1 MCRYDLEQGFMDGK
15 ARRGGRIEACQG
27 IAQLTT
33 GLIGVEN
40 QGGYLWC
47 SKWENQ
53 VRACKILGDCVPGMA
68 RGRTLGYPTANL
80 KVGSQNENKLAR
92 GVYAGWAMWEG
103 GTPRRA
109 LINIGMRPTFGGQ
122 GLSIEIHIL
131 DFSGNLYGKTLE
143 VELVKRLR
151 DEKFFEEIEALVRQ
165 IELDIKAG
173 TTYAGRPCHLIG
185 WRNEKLAITTENK
198 KKLIGQYGRG
208 EGDTGSAATQIAIL
222 TEHISN
228 LTAHLRKHKKDF
240 GSRRGLLRTYRA
252 AAASAELSQTGK
264 PG

>member
-1 MCRYDLEQGFMDGK
+1 MATCGAASGK
-15 ARRGGRIEACQG
+15 IRCEPVRFSG
-27 IAQLTT
+27 I
-33 GLIGVEN
+33 V
-40 QGGYLWC
+40 
-47 SKWENQ
+47 S
-53 VRACKILGDCVPGMA
+53 PGMA

-103 GTPRRA
+103 GTPREA

-165 IELDIKAG
+165 IELDIKQAQ
-173 TTYAGRPCHLIG
+173 LM
-185 WRNEKLAITTENK
+185 LA
-198 KKLIGQYGRG
+198 
-208 EGDTGSAATQIAIL
+208 DHAI
-222 TEHISN
+222 
-228 LTAHLRKHKKDF
+228 
-240 GSRRGLLRTYRA
+240 
-252 AAASAELSQTGK
+252 
-264 PG
+264 